1 MGGRGSG
8 SKLSRGSDKPVVD
21 LAARRAERLAAR
33 RRRAEEADFS
43 AMDAGQLKSYI
54 DKNLKTT
61 FKGLDGANTEY
72 IREAVKVIDQ
82 LEKRLGGRTLDG
94 LSVQFG
100 GLPKGVYAKYD
111 DKTGTLL
118 LKKTGGLQ
126 QFEESQKAANLRYRV
141 RWKRDK
147 DYYATES
154 YSGTIWHE
162 LGHAIDIASGQ
173 KWSRSLSANSVLD
186 ELSVRVSA
194 YAGSTQ
200 NVRASKRSEA
210 WAENFAAFM
219 DGGRNRER
227 VPDEIAKMIEAS
239 LGRRDKI

>member
-1 MGGRGSG
+1 MFQN
-8 SKLSRGSDKPVVD
+8 SDKSTED
-21 LAARRAERLAAR
+21 LSARRAERLAAR
-33 RRRAEEADFS
+33 RKRSEETDFS
-43 AMDAGQLKSYI
+43 SMDAGQLKSYI

-61 FKGLDGANTEY
+61 FKGLNGANTDY

-82 LEKRLGGRTLDG
+82 LEKALGGRTLDG

-118 LKKTGGLQ
+118 LKKTGSLQ
-126 QFEESQKAANLRYRV
+126 QFEESQKAANLRYRT
-141 RWKRDK
+141 RWKTDK
-147 DYYATES
+147 DYYATET

-162 LGHAIDIASGQ
+162 LGHAVDIASGQ
-173 KWSRSLSANSVLD
+173 KWSRSLSATSILD

-200 NVRASKRSEA
+200 NVRVSKRSEA

-219 DGGRNRER
+219 DGGKNKGR
-227 VPDEIAKMIEAS
+227 VPKGVSWKAYDIH
-239 LGRRDKI
+239 